1 MLEGQ
6 VLALTGNALGCPS
19 ADLSQK
25 HMGVVL
31 KVLVK
36 KGPIGNTLPESE
48 IQTKKRTY
56 VMAIL
61 GTGTSNKYH
70 MSNVMRREQDSVCQN
85 FIEGNQDHASS
96 C

>member
-19 ADLSQK
+19 ADLSKK

-36 KGPIGNTLPESE
+36 KGPLGIHFQKARSKPNREPMLWPFWGQVFRTTT
-48 IQTKKRTY
+48 ICQT
-56 VMAIL
+56 
-61 GTGTSNKYH
+61 
-70 MSNVMRREQDSVCQN
+70 
-85 FIEGNQDHASS
+85 
-96 C
+96 